1 MNKDKPLFRLIQT
14 FSHKWMFMVGVI
26 VTVLLA
32 VLTVMYSYLLM
43 IIIDSALDQARNEL
57 MIAIVVLLTM
67 VLFTVFF
74 SAIRTKLLG
83 TFTEKGTLK
92 LRRLFGD
99 KVMRLSFEGLEGMH
113 SGDLV
118 SRGTND
124 MSRIR
129 QFTMMTFP
137 RMIEIPLQALLAV
150 IILIILSWQLTLIAL
165 AMIPVLIIGSAFL
178 SKPIAPA
185 SKRVQEKLA
194 SVNTVVSDFIQGA
207 DVAKAY
213 TLETPLIEKN
223 HHYVNQS
230 VESGTILAKRRA
242 FLEAFSMVISLLPFI
257 VTFIIGGYFVSE
269 NMMSVGALLAFINL
283 LNMLT
288 FPLSQMAIITGEAK
302 RDMAATKRVFETL
315 DLKEERQSGTSHTLT
330 YNGNPMIKMNDVT
343 FRYNDSSEAV
353 INALSLTI
361 DPKTTVAFVGP
372 SGGGKSTLAKL
383 LMGFYDAYEGEIL
396 IGGHDIKSWNLHALR
411 TNLALVSQESF
422 LFPEAIKENIKH
434 GRETA
439 RDEDIINAA
448 KMAHAHDFIMEL
460 DEGYDSILSELGNS
474 LSGGQR
480 QRISIARA
488 ILKDAPI
495 LILDEAT
502 SALDSESEMG
512 IQEALKPIMKRTTTI
527 IIAHRLSTIK
537 DVDCI
542 YVVEDG
548 TIVESGTHDELTRHN
563 GTYKALYDKQL
574 SAKEGESHE
583 KENL

>member
-439 RDEDIINAA
+439 RDDDIINAA